1 MMKAKLDYIENR
13 LQALIENTI
22 KLFNRDTA
30 DHPLAHQLVAAMR
43 DSVILA
49 RNGKI
54 IAPDIYTILVN
65 PGDLPGWQA
74 NIGLQD
80 SLSQI
85 LAEAAQES
93 GVIFLTPPTIRLLA
107 DQSVPSKHIKV
118 NAARTDDK
126 MAATAAVQIL
136 PDQPHDEKDP
146 RPASAFLIV
155 DGAIF
160 PLRLVV
166 VNIGRRLDNHLVI
179 DDPRVSRAHAQLRAV
194 HGHFVLFDLNST
206 GGTYVNGQRISQH
219 ALKAGDVISL
229 SGVPVIYG
237 EDTPSD
243 EAATE
248 TDIQDDTNSHT
259 APIG

>member
-1 MMKAKLDYIENR
+1 MKAKLDYIESR
-13 LQALIENTI
+13 LQSLIENTV
-22 KLFNRDTA
+22 KLFNRETA

-43 DSVILA
+43 ESVIMA

-54 IAPDIYTILVN
+54 IAPDVYTILVN
-65 PGDLPGWQA
+65 PVDLPAWQA
-74 NIGLQD
+74 NPGLQD
-80 SLSQI
+80 SLAQI
-85 LAEAAQES
+85 LIEAAQES
-93 GVIFLTPPTIRLLA
+93 GVIFLNPPVIRLLA
-107 DQSVPSKHIKV
+107 DPAVPLKHIKV
-118 NAARTDDK
+118 NAVRGDDK
-126 MAATAAVQIL
+126 MGPTAAVQIVS
-136 PDQPHDEKDP
+136 DQPHEEKDP

-155 DGAIF
+155 DGTIF

-194 HGHFVLFDLNST
+194 HGRYVLFDLNST

-237 EDTPSD
+237 EDTPAD
-243 EAATE
+243 DVATGTE
-248 TDIQDDTNSHT
+248 VQDDVNSHT
-259 APIG
+259 APMG

>member
-1 MMKAKLDYIENR
+1 MKAKLDYIESR
-13 LQALIENTI
+13 LQALIENTV
-22 KLFNRDTA
+22 KLFNRETA
-30 DHPLAHQLVAAMR
+30 VHPLAHQLVAAMR

-49 RNGKI
+49 RNGRI
-54 IAPDIYTILVN
+54 IAPDVYTILVN
-65 PGDLPGWQA
+65 PEDLPAWQA
-74 NIGLQD
+74 NAGLQD
-80 SLSQI
+80 SLAQI
-85 LAEAAQES
+85 LIEAAQES
-93 GVIFLTPPTIRLLA
+93 GVSFLESPVIRLLA
-107 DQSVPSKHIKV
+107 DPAVPPKHIKV
-118 NAARTDDK
+118 NAVRTDEK
-126 MAATAAVQIL
+126 MGTTAVLQIMTE
-136 PDQPHDEKDP
+136 QPREEKDP

-194 HGHFVLFDLNST
+194 HGRYVLFDLNST

-219 ALKAGDVISL
+219 SLKAGDVISL

-243 EAATE
+243 ETITGA
-248 TDIQDDTNSHT
+248 DIQDDANSHT
-259 APIG
+259 APMG

>member
-1 MMKAKLDYIENR
+1 MKAKLDYIESR
-13 LQALIENTI
+13 LQALIENTV
-22 KLFNRDTA
+22 KLFNREPA

-54 IAPDIYTILVN
+54 LAPDIYTILVS
-65 PGDLPGWQA
+65 PADLSAWQA
-74 NIGLQD
+74 NAGLQD
-80 SLSQI
+80 SLAQV
-85 LAEAAQES
+85 LVEAAQES
-93 GVIFLTPPTIRLLA
+93 GVIFLNPPSIRLLA
-107 DQSVPSKHIKV
+107 DPNVPSKHIKV
-118 NAARTDDK
+118 NAVRSDEE
-126 MAATAAVQIL
+126 MGPTAAVQFL
-136 PDQPHDEKDP
+136 PDQPRDEKDP

-155 DGAIF
+155 DGGIF

-179 DDPRVSRAHAQLRAV
+179 DDPRVSRTHAQLRAV
-194 HGHFVLFDLNST
+194 HGHYVLFDLNAT
-206 GGTYVNGQRISQH
+206 GGTYVNGQRVSQH

-243 EAATE
+243 EAAQADFE
-248 TDIQDDTNSHT
+248 DDPASHT
-259 APIG
+259 APMG

>member
-1 MMKAKLDYIENR
+1 MKEKLDYIESR
-13 LQALIENTI
+13 LQALIENTV
-22 KLFNRDTA
+22 KLFNRESA
-30 DHPLAHQLVAAMR
+30 DQSLAHQLVTAMR

-65 PGDLPGWQA
+65 PADLPAWQA
-74 NIGLQD
+74 NVGLPE
-80 SLSQI
+80 SLAQI
-85 LAEAAQES
+85 LIEAAQES
-93 GVIFLTPPTIRLLA
+93 EVIFLNPPAIRLLA
-107 DQSVPSKHIKV
+107 DPKVPVKHITV

-126 MAATAAVQIL
+126 MAATAAVQIF

-179 DDPRVSRAHAQLRAV
+179 DDPRVSRSHAQLRAV
-194 HGHFVLFDLNST
+194 HGHYVLFDLNAT

-219 ALKAGDVISL
+219 SLKAGDVISL

-243 EAATE
+243 EAAPE
-248 TDIQDDTNSHT
+248 ADIEDDANSHT

>member
-1 MMKAKLDYIENR
+1 MKAKLDYIESR
-13 LQALIENTI
+13 LQALIENTV

-54 IAPDIYTILVN
+54 LAPDVYTILVC
-65 PGDLPGWQA
+65 PADLAAWQA
-74 NIGLQD
+74 NVGLQD
-80 SLSQI
+80 SLAQI
-85 LAEAAQES
+85 LVEAAQES
-93 GVIFLTPPTIRLLA
+93 GVIFLNPPSIRLLA
-107 DQSVPSKHIKV
+107 DPNVPLKHIKV
-118 NAARTDDK
+118 NAIRTDEK
-126 MAATAAVQIL
+126 MGSTAAVQIL
-136 PDQPHDEKDP
+136 PEQAHDEKDP

-155 DGAIF
+155 DGGIF

-194 HGHFVLFDLNST
+194 HGHYVLFDLNST

-219 ALKAGDVISL
+219 AMQAGDVISL

-237 EDTPSD
+237 EDTPSE
-243 EAATE
+243 EATPADVE
-248 TDIQDDTNSHT
+248 DDPTSHT
-259 APIG
+259 APMG

>member
-1 MMKAKLDYIENR
+1 MKAKLDYIESR
-13 LQALIENTI
+13 LQALIENTV
-22 KLFNRDTA
+22 KLFNRDIA

-54 IAPDIYTILVN
+54 LAPDVYNILVS
-65 PGDLPGWQA
+65 PGDLPAWQA
-74 NIGLQD
+74 NVGLQD
-80 SLSQI
+80 SLAQI
-85 LAEAAQES
+85 LVEAALES
-93 GVIFLTPPTIRLLA
+93 GVIFLNQPTIRLLA
-107 DQSVPSKHIKV
+107 DPGVPPKHIQV
-118 NAARTDDK
+118 NAMRTDEK
-126 MAATAAVQIL
+126 MASTAAVQIL
-136 PDQPHDEKDP
+136 PEQPHDEKDP

-155 DGAIF
+155 DGGIF

-194 HGHFVLFDLNST
+194 HGHYVLFDLNST
-206 GGTYVNGQRISQH
+206 GGTYVNGQRTSQH
-219 ALKAGDVISL
+219 ILKAGDVISL

-243 EAATE
+243 ESAQADVE
-248 TDIQDDTNSHT
+248 DDPTSHT
-259 APIG
+259 APMG

>member
-1 MMKAKLDYIENR
+1 MKAKLDYIESR
-13 LQALIENTI
+13 LQALIENTV
-22 KLFNRDTA
+22 KLFNRETA

-54 IAPDIYTILVN
+54 IAPDVYTILVN
-65 PGDLPGWQA
+65 PENLPAWQA
-74 NIGLQD
+74 NAGLQD
-80 SLSQI
+80 SLAQI
-85 LAEAAQES
+85 LVEAAQES
-93 GVIFLTPPTIRLLA
+93 GVSFLSPPVIRLLA
-107 DQSVPSKHIKV
+107 DPSVPPKHIQV
-118 NAARTDDK
+118 NAARADDK
-126 MAATAAVQIL
+126 MGTTAVVQIVAE
-136 PDQPHDEKDP
+136 QPHEEKDP

-155 DGAIF
+155 DGMIF

-194 HGHFVLFDLNST
+194 HGRYVLFDLNST

-237 EDTPSD
+237 EDTPADDPTAGPDS
-243 EAATE
+243 
-248 TDIQDDTNSHT
+248 QDDPASHT
-259 APIG
+259 SPMG

>member
-1 MMKAKLDYIENR
+1 MKAKLDYIESR
-13 LQALIENTI
+13 LQSLIENTV

-54 IAPDIYTILVN
+54 IAPDIYTIMVN
-65 PGDLPGWQA
+65 PADLPAWQA
-74 NIGLQD
+74 HVGLQD
-80 SLSQI
+80 SLARI
-85 LAEAAQES
+85 LVEAAQES
-93 GVIFLTPPTIRLLA
+93 GVIFLNPPAIRLQA
-107 DQSVPSKHIKV
+107 DQEVPLKHIMV
-118 NAARTDDK
+118 NAVRTDDK
-126 MAATAAVQIL
+126 LTATAVVQIMT
-136 PDQPHDEKDP
+136 DQPKDDKDP

-155 DGAIF
+155 NGAIF

-166 VNIGRRLDNHLVI
+166 INIGRRLDNHLVI

-194 HGHFVLFDLNST
+194 HGHYVLFDLNST

-219 ALKAGDVISL
+219 AMKAGDVISL

-243 EAATE
+243 DAIPGADT
-248 TDIQDDTNSHT
+248 QDEPNSHT
-259 APIG
+259 APMG